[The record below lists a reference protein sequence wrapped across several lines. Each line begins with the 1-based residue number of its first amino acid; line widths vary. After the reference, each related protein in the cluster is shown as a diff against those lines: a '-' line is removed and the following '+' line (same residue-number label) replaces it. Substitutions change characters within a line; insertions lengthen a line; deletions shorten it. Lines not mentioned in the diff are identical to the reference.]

1 MPNSEVFGLTNQL
14 RRAATLMP
22 TNIAEGCGRDGD
34 AELARFLQ
42 IAKGSASQLEYLLL
56 LAHDLGHLPDDS
68 HTKLTADV
76 VEVRKMLSGLL
87 KRLYVSQP

>member
-1 MPNSEVFGLTNQL
+1 
-14 RRAATLMP
+14 MP
-22 TNIAEGCGRDGD
+22 TNIAEGCGRDGA

-42 IAKGSASQLEYLLL
+42 IAKGSASQSEYLLL
-56 LAHDLGHLPDDS
+56 LAHDLGLLPHDS
-68 HTKLTADV
+68 HAKLAADV